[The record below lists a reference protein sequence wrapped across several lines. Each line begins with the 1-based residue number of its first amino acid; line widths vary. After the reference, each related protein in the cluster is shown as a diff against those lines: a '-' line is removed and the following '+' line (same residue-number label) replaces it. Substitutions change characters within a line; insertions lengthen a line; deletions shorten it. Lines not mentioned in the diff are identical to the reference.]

1 MDIPMDNVYVTIWSR
16 QTLLERARNLHCGVT
31 DMCDWVSDS
40 GHFPIYGKEPSKP
53 DSIIIGGVVLFYI
66 SGETPNRIAG
76 AGKIKC
82 HYQMATVQK
91 IYEKEE
97 HNQYCVVLERVVF
110 FDKQTDESGNDIYPY
125 TSKNPVMNYN
135 TKNFINGVSRGE
147 NVIQRICAKPP
158 GDDYRTLC
166 DNVLRDMCEKYPSF
180 SDLFLD
186 SGYIIH
192 RDNSIKTEYKERTN
206 AWKSARLEYTKH
218 PRWDER
224 NITLTPDGKEFLAWG
239 KLMNNTSDIMDT
251 SKIGVSGVY
260 EIGFVTGGGV
270 GNVISNEDVNVVY
283 VGKSKDIYKRI
294 KQHSNLNKNVVLNDI
309 KRNGH
314 TLVWRYV
321 KLDNE
326 YEADYV
332 EQQLL
337 FLYNYLVNKK
347 DNN

>member
-1 MDIPMDNVYVTIWSR
+1 MDIPMVNVYVTIWSR
-16 QTLLERARNLHCGVT
+16 QTLLERARNLHHGVT

-40 GHFPIYGKEPSKP
+40 GHFPIYGKEPSNP
-53 DSIIIGGVVLFYI
+53 DSIVIGGVVLFYI
-66 SGETPNRIAG
+66 SGEKQNRIAG
-76 AGKIKC
+76 AGKIRC
-82 HYQMATVQK
+82 HYQMAKVQN
-91 IYEKEE
+91 IYEKEQ

-110 FDKQTDESGNDIYPY
+110 FDKKVDEGGNDIYPY

-135 TKNFINGVSRGE
+135 TKRFINGVSRGE
-147 NVIQRICAKPP
+147 NVVQRICTQPS
-158 GDDYRTLC
+158 GEDYHTLC
-166 DNVLRDMCEKYPSF
+166 SNVLRDMRERYPSF

-186 SGYIIH
+186 SVDIAERG
-192 RDNSIKTEYKERTN
+192 NSIKTEYKEKTN
-206 AWKSARLEYTKH
+206 IWKSDRLGYTKH

-224 NITLTPDGKEFLAWG
+224 NITITTDGKEFIAWG
-239 KLMNNTSDIMDT
+239 KLMDNTTDIMDM

-283 VGKSKDIYKRI
+283 VGKAKDIYKRI
-294 KQHSNLNKNVVLNDI
+294 KQHATLDKKEFCQIDTC
-309 KRNGH
+309 GH

-321 KLDNE
+321 RLDNE

-332 EQQLL
+332 EQQFL
-337 FLYNYLVNKK
+337 FLYNYLANKK